1 MQNLGQLM
9 QKAQQ
14 VQTQMNVLQSKMEKL
29 EFTGESGGGAVR
41 VTMTG
46 KGVAVK
52 VEINDSV
59 LSDRETLEDLILVA
73 INNAKDQ
80 SEEMMA
86 GEMERIQKSLG
97 LPPGFKMPF

>member
-29 EFTGESGGGAVR
+29 EFTGESGGGAVKI
-41 VTMTG
+41 TMTG
-46 KGVAVK
+46 KGVATK
-52 VEINDSV
+52 VAIDAAV
-59 LSDRETLEDLILVA
+59 LSDRETLEDLVLVA

-80 SEEMMA
+80 SEATMA
-86 GEMERIQKSLG
+86 AEMERIQKSLG